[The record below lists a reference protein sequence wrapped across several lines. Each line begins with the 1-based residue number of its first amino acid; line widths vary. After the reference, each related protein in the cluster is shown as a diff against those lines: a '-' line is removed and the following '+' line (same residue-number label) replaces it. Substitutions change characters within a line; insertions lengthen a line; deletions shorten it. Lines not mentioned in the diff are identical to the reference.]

1 VAAGVVARGPG
12 ILWGLIRNQPGGTVA
27 DRNQGAR
34 PTKAERR
41 EEARRQRVELERRQA
56 RAKRSRWIAIVVA
69 LVVVAGAAAFMV
81 TRPDPESV
89 VSAEATQLLAGSAAD
104 SAAAGCTEVADVGPY
119 QPEDLDQAHV
129 GSDNGPAQM
138 PGLASYPSRPPASGP
153 HAGATLPAGV
163 YSSPPAMDALIH
175 SLEHGAAIVWYAP
188 GTPSETLS
196 EIEDFYRDPEV
207 GSRVIVAPYDYP
219 DEGEA
224 GALAP
229 GTGMALVSWHHTQT
243 CTDANL
249 AAAFGFTARY
259 AFPTFSG
266 EDYLGTATEPGAA
279 M

>member
-89 VSAEATQLLAGSAAD
+89 VS
-104 SAAAGCTEVADVGPY
+104 ADVGPY

-243 CTDANL
+243 CTDASL

-266 EDYLGTATEPGAA
+266 EDYLGTAPEPGAA